1 MTSVL
6 DKMKNGKTP
15 FQKFSNIKTL
25 DLNKTI
31 ESIEGLSH
39 STTSRTETWIINFNK
54 EIQKEIR
61 AKKGFMKIC
70 IDHKSFNTNDE
81 DTRIFLKSYEIENKI
96 YRYVNELLNRRI
108 TNNFIGLLTIRQG
121 ISLKDMV
128 SIISEKN
135 VNGVLLTKNNATKN
149 FKRNILDSIKD
160 FDEDIQ
166 RITIGKPGRT
176 RNIDFSHGKK
186 WRYSYIITEAV
197 REQDII
203 MDEYFSSLGD
213 TPSSSTS
220 SCSSFNNE
228 CWNII
233 FQVSHACFIMEKF
246 NIMHNDLHA
255 CNIWLR
261 VSNTVNNTTYK
272 VNENTFNIQSKF
284 TALIYDFD
292 RGYMEYNN
300 VEYKN
305 EASQFF
311 EEFKQTSE
319 MVKGRDFMRFLIL
332 LKYYIKDRKD
342 INKIVECIGKNEMS
356 KFKILYFFFKEDLD
370 YYVLGKEFLNET
382 MLDMENIMI
391 NLHKLTESRND
402 LPQNNVFKYRD
413 DVKYM

>member
-1 MTSVL
+1 
-6 DKMKNGKTP
+6 
-15 FQKFSNIKTL
+15 
-25 DLNKTI
+25 
-31 ESIEGLSH
+31 
-39 STTSRTETWIINFNK
+39 
-54 EIQKEIR
+54 
-61 AKKGFMKIC
+61 
-70 IDHKSFNTNDE
+70 
-81 DTRIFLKSYEIENKI
+81 
-96 YRYVNELLNRRI
+96 
-108 TNNFIGLLTIRQG
+108 
-121 ISLKDMV
+121 MV

-391 NLHKLTESRND
+391 NFHKLTESRND